1 MKICIIGHFSGDIQE
16 GVRNVSRDIADRLQN
31 EGNEVKKFDT
41 SILLPLREIRKFQPE
56 IIHFIL
62 TPTIR
67 GLIFAKVTSFFYPK
81 AKVII
86 SAIHPSI
93 SRLFFLRYLQPDLIL
108 VQSTESESLFKSLGY
123 KTSFLPNGIDIEKFR
138 PFDKNLKKEIR
149 KKMKI
154 STDEFIILH
163 MASLTKER
171 NLSVLAKIQR
181 QGDCKVLIIGREN
194 EKFDS
199 NVTHELGSS
208 GCNILIKNFENIEEI
223 YNMADC
229 YVFPTINKKACI
241 EMPLSVLEAMACNLP
256 IITTR
261 FGALPR
267 LFNEGGG
274 LFYIDNER
282 EITRYIELIRN
293 RNIIINTRQKV
304 LSVSWSCIVKNLCEY
319 YDKLLQ

>member
-1 MKICIIGHFSGDIQE
+1 
-16 GVRNVSRDIADRLQN
+16 
-31 EGNEVKKFDT
+31 
-41 SILLPLREIRKFQPE
+41 
-56 IIHFIL
+56 
-62 TPTIR
+62 
-67 GLIFAKVTSFFYPK
+67 
-81 AKVII
+81 
-86 SAIHPSI
+86 
-93 SRLFFLRYLQPDLIL
+93 LRYLRPDLIL

-123 KTSFLPNGIDIEKFR
+123 KTAFLPNGVDITKFR
-138 PFDKNLKKEIR
+138 PYDENRKKEIR
-149 KKMKI
+149 EKMNI
-154 STDEFIILH
+154 STNEFIILH

-181 QGDCKVLIIGREN
+181 QGECKVLIIGREN
-194 EKFDS
+194 EKFDT
-199 NVTHELGSS
+199 NVTDELGSS

-274 LFYIDNER
+274 IFYIDNEQ
-282 EITRYIELIRN
+282 ETTRYIELIRN
-293 RNIIINTRQKV
+293 RKIIIETRKKV
-304 LSVSWSCIVKNLCEY
+304 LSASWSCVLKKLCEY